1 MLLTA
6 SSLHYSHPKNMI
18 IAQASNASP
27 RSTSR
32 SLAAVPVADPVVP
45 LVVGFAVAVVA
56 LTVAVALLTAASKPL
71 SYLSPLSV

>member
-6 SSLHYSHPKNMI
+6 SSLHYSHAKNMI

-45 LVVGFAVAVVA
+45 LIVGFAVAVA